1 MTKSASQSGWRSGFV
16 TAATW
21 LALSALV
28 WTWTG
33 PAAAWA
39 PGDDT
44 PATAERAAEQD
55 NPTDASAPTNGSA
68 STDGTAPTNG
78 SDPTDGSANAATGSQ
93 GASKPKGNSG
103 RVLSI
108 VALVAAIFI
117 IPMLLGNFL
126 SKKLRMPDHGTRI
139 SIVLFAIIASVA
151 ATLGGWPPKLG
162 IDLGGGAIL
171 VYEVKDK
178 SFKEMDKLVG
188 AVLKR
193 VNPDGLKEVNVRP
206 YGEHEIEIIIPMA
219 DEAELARMQNI
230 ISQQGTLEFRIVADA
245 QFREDEEIINLA
257 KDDQFKDEKDVI
269 DADKDGA
276 TTVVARWVPVVPD
289 EVGSIVSQRGHPVRE
304 NKKGETEVLVLID
317 KQNVT
322 GEFLTSATAGNDENA
337 QPCVHFRFN
346 PAGAKRF
353 GRLTSNNL
361 PNPIDEKQAHKLAII
376 LDGRLHSAP
385 FIRSRIDELG
395 QITGRFTAE
404 EVGRLADVLT
414 AGSLPTT
421 LREEP
426 TSSMHIGAT
435 LGEDTKTKGVWSMIW
450 STVAVVIFMV
460 FYYRFAGIVANLA
473 LLLNVLLI
481 VAFMILFNAAFTLSG
496 LAGLALTVGMAVDA
510 NVLIYERMREEISR
524 GATLRMAIRNGFERA
539 TTTIVDANVTTLISA
554 VVLWFIG
561 TDQVKGFAVTLIL
574 GIVMNLFTAIT
585 FTRLIFDIAE
595 KHRWIKQLKMLR
607 VMEKPNFDFIGK
619 RKLAISF
626 SLLLIGAGLVGVF
639 LRGRGLLDI
648 DFTGGVSV
656 QVLFE
661 KKQEIGYIR
670 DRVND
675 LPDVTV
681 QSVDLGDEEKG
692 HRFLIVTSMSEID
705 ESNPP
710 PSGPKTNI
718 TLVERTLKDVF
729 NDADHRLAFNHLT
742 WSGLAPHGGLKP
754 ATEAKP
760 PDDANP
766 PEADG
771 ADAGRAG
778 GVSPLLVAALDPE
791 ADAGRAGG
799 VSPLLVTAL
808 DPEADARRAGGVS
821 PLLVAAL
828 APEADAGRAGGVS
841 PLLVTALDPEAD
853 ARRAGGV
860 SPLLVAA
867 LDPEADTGRAGGVSP
882 LLVAALAPEADTGR
896 AGGVSPL
903 LVAALDPEADAG
915 RAGGVSP
922 MLAAALDPEADA
934 GRAGD
939 VSPLLVAALDPE
951 ADAGRAGGVSPLLV
965 TALDPEADAGR
976 AGGVSPLL
984 VTALDPEA
992 DAGRAGGVSPLLL
1005 TALDPEADAG
1015 RAGGVSP
1022 LLAAALDP
1030 DADAGRAGDVSPLLV
1045 AAGSNQDDAATIDE
1059 SPLEK
1064 TKPANQAGS
1073 PATKKAGAKRDLY
1086 AGGTVVTLT
1095 FADGDPDDATTKP
1108 TQVNHD
1114 TLSGEIKRALVA
1126 GGFSENVAFK
1136 LDNPEYEAGSDK
1148 RFAQWT
1154 LTIGLTGEPTE
1165 SLLKEIKR
1173 KLAQEPF
1180 FPSSNR
1186 VGASV
1191 AFNTQAQ
1198 ATFALLA
1205 SLVMIVLY
1213 VWIRFQ
1219 QVSFGFAAVLA
1230 LVHDVL
1236 VALGALALSYWLANL
1251 PFMDKLLIEPFKI
1264 NLPIIAA
1271 FLTIIGYSINDT
1283 IVIFDRIRE
1292 IRGKSP
1298 ELGPDLVNRC
1308 VNETLSRTLLT
1319 SLTVFIVVLILYIFG
1334 GLGIHGFAF
1343 TLVIGTISG
1352 TYSTVY
1358 IATPVLIWM
1367 NKSKV
1372 RGGGA
1377 AGGSMAKPKPPVP
1390 SATGS

>member
-778 GVSPLLVAALDPE
+778 GVSPLL
-791 ADAGRAGG
+791 
-799 VSPLLVTAL
+799 
-808 DPEADARRAGGVS
+808 
-821 PLLVAAL
+821 
-828 APEADAGRAGGVS
+828 
-841 PLLVTALDPEAD
+841 
-853 ARRAGGV
+853 
-860 SPLLVAA
+860 
-867 LDPEADTGRAGGVSP
+867 
-882 LLVAALAPEADTGR
+882 
-896 AGGVSPL
+896 
-903 LVAALDPEADAG
+903 
-915 RAGGVSP
+915 
-922 MLAAALDPEADA
+922 
-934 GRAGD
+934 
-939 VSPLLVAALDPE
+939 
-951 ADAGRAGGVSPLLV
+951 
-965 TALDPEADAGR
+965 
-976 AGGVSPLL
+976 
-984 VTALDPEA
+984 
-992 DAGRAGGVSPLLL
+992 
-1005 TALDPEADAG
+1005 
-1015 RAGGVSP
+1015 
-1022 LLAAALDP
+1022 AAALDP